1 MKRVLLL
8 FVMIAFGNFI
18 AQARV
23 IDVSVP
29 PGNNYETA
37 DFRLWYPADVKRIRG
52 IVVLMLGSNG
62 DGRNMVG
69 EPFWQAFARRY
80 RFALVG
86 GYITDHPHDNMAIE
100 QYVNVKEGS
109 GNALLRALSIF
120 ASRSRHAELAEAPLL
135 LWGMSA
141 GGEFN
146 YEMACWKPDRIIAF
160 VVNKGGVYYT
170 ALASKQARAVPGI
183 LFTGQDDLQ
192 SRVSIIRGLYA
203 MNRRFGA
210 VWTFAEE
217 PGVAHVV
224 GNSRQLA
231 ARFFSA
237 VLLMRLPVDWT
248 GNGPVALQ
256 NISEES
262 TYVGNATA
270 HTYSPYS
277 KPGEDGYSL
286 SWLPTK
292 SFALA
297 WSSFIQGR
305 RF

>member
-1 MKRVLLL
+1 MKRLLL
-8 FVMIAFGNFI
+8 LVAVVVYGNLIAH
-18 AQARV
+18 ART

-29 PGNNYETA
+29 PGKNYQKAE
-37 DFRLWYPADVKRIRG
+37 FRLWYPSNVKRIRG
-52 IVVLMLGSNG
+52 VVVLMPGSNG
-62 DGRNMVG
+62 DGRNMAD
-69 EPFWQAFARRY
+69 EPFWQSFARRY

-86 GYITDHPHDNMAIE
+86 GYLTDHPHDDMAIE
-100 QYVNVKEGS
+100 QYADVKDGS
-109 GNALLRALSIF
+109 GMALLRALSMF
-120 ASRSRHAELAEAPLL
+120 ASQSQHAELANAPLL

-146 YEMACWKPDRIIAF
+146 YEMACWKPDRVIAF

-183 LFTGQDDLQ
+183 LFTGQNDLE
-192 SRVSIIRGLYA
+192 SRIAIVKGLVA

-210 VWTFAEE
+210 AWTFAEE

-237 VLLMRLPVDWT
+237 VLPMRLPVHST
-248 GNGPVALQ
+248 GNGPVVLQ

-262 TYVGNATA
+262 TYVGNATT
-270 HTYSPYS
+270 HTYSRYS
-277 KPGEDGYSL
+277 KPGQNGYSL
-286 SWLPTK
+286 SWLPNK
-292 SFALA
+292 SFAISWL
-297 WSSFIQGR
+297 SFIQGR